1 VASFAD
7 GKIEAY
13 VGPIELGAADNLE
26 QVIVDF
32 IAGARKSL
40 DIAIQEIDSRTIAQA
55 ILDARWRGVPV
66 EMFIEQDYIR
76 SDLVGT
82 PPKLPT
88 PQPGETPARALER
101 VQWLKDDTELAINRQ
116 ILAALLRSD
125 IEIKGDYNPK
135 IFHQK
140 FILRDYDGS
149 AMPTSALLTGS
160 ANFTTT
166 DTHRNLNN
174 VVIFRNAHVC
184 RQYLIEVEQLK
195 RGSFGRGMHGAVPAT
210 YDLGGVP
217 VRVLFAPDHTPELEI
232 VKQIL
237 KGSEA
242 QPEECY
248 FAIFTFA
255 GSSGIDDALLAMAR
269 GGMKVYGVL
278 DRGQAAQQWAA
289 PKWLKHPNI
298 KLYLPKKEGAFA
310 DLRKLHHKLM
320 VIDEL
325 IVVAGSYNYTEPANL
340 YNDENI
346 FVMGSTHEEVS
357 GVEVE
362 VSPTRKLGRFFKAE
376 IERIIGLSEP
386 YDPAA

>member
-1 VASFAD
+1 
-7 GKIEAY
+7 
-13 VGPIELGAADNLE
+13 
-26 QVIVDF
+26 VIVDF
-32 IAGARKSL
+32 IGGAKKTL

-55 ILDARWRGVPV
+55 ILDARWRGVRV
-66 EMFIEQDYIR
+66 QMFIEQDYVR
-76 SDLVGT
+76 SELRGT
-82 PPKLPT
+82 PPAPPT
-88 PQPGETPARALER
+88 PLPGETPAQALER
-101 VQWLKDDTELAINRQ
+101 VQWLRDDTDLAINRQ

-125 IEIKGDYNPK
+125 IEVKGDYNPK

-149 AMPTSALLTGS
+149 AVPTSALLTGS

-174 VVIFRNAHVC
+174 VVIFRSAYVC
-184 RQYLIEVEQLK
+184 RQYLTEVEQLK
-195 RGSFGRGMHGAVPAT
+195 RGSFGRGLHGAAPAT

-242 QPEECY
+242 QPEECF

-269 GGMKVYGVL
+269 GGMKVHGVL

-298 KLYLPKKEGAFA
+298 KLYLPKKAGAFA
-310 DLRKLHHKLM
+310 GLRKLHHKLM

-357 GVEVE
+357 GVDVE

>member
-1 VASFAD
+1 VATFAD

-13 VGPIELGAADNLE
+13 AGPAELGAADNLE
-26 QVIVDF
+26 HVIVDF
-32 IAGARKSL
+32 IAGAKKSL

-55 ILDARWRGVPV
+55 ILDARWRGVRV
-66 EMFIEQDYIR
+66 QMFIEQDYIR
-76 SDLVGT
+76 TDLVGT
-82 PPKLPT
+82 PPKPPT
-88 PQPGETPARALER
+88 PEAGETPAQALER
-101 VQWLKDDTELAINRQ
+101 VQWLRDDTELAINRQ

-125 IEIKGDYNPK
+125 VEIKGDYNPK

-166 DTHRNLNN
+166 DTHKNLNN

-184 RQYLIEVEQLK
+184 RQYLTEVAQLK
-195 RGSFGRGMHGAVPAT
+195 AGSFGRRMHGAKPAT

-237 KGSEA
+237 KGSA
-242 QPEECY
+242 ECY

-255 GSSGIDDALLAMAR
+255 GSSGIDDALLAMAG

-289 PKWLKHPNI
+289 PKWLKHANI
-298 KLYLPKKEGAFA
+298 KLFLPKKAGAFA
-310 DLRKLHHKLM
+310 GLRKLHHKLM
-320 VIDEL
+320 VIDER

-346 FVMGSTHEEVS
+346 FVMGSTHAEVA
-357 GVEVE
+357 GVDVE
-362 VSPTRKLGRFFKAE
+362 VSPTRQLARFFKSE
-376 IERIIGLSEP
+376 IERIIALSDP
-386 YDPAA
+386 YTP